1 MHFRF
6 AELMHRADP
15 VTACALWYQAP
26 GVVAM
31 RTETLPALGEGHAR
45 VRTLFSGISRGTE
58 RLVLNGRVPESEWTT
73 MRAPLQAGDFPF
85 PVKYGYCAV
94 GVVEAGPRAMLGR
107 TVFCLHPHQDRFDVP
122 AAMLAPLPADLPPRR
137 ATLAANMETALNA
150 LWDAGAG
157 PADRIAV
164 IGAGVVGLLVAWLAT
179 QMPGAEVTL
188 CDVDPGRAAIAHRL
202 GLRFVAPADAPTD
215 CDVVVHASASADGLA
230 NALRCAGTEASVVE
244 LSWYGDRAISAALGG
259 AFHAR
264 RLRLI
269 GSQVGMVAPSRRVR
283 WPHARRLAAALE
295 LLHDARLDA
304 LVETAID
311 FADAPRMLPALLAEG
326 AAGLAP
332 VLRYPTS

>member
-15 VTACALWYQAP
+15 VTASALWYQAP
-26 GVVAM
+26 CVVAI
-31 RTETLPALGEGHAR
+31 RTETLPPLEADHAR

-58 RLVLNGRVPESEWTT
+58 RLVLSGRVPESEWTS

-94 GVVEAGPRAMLGR
+94 GLVEAGPDALLGR
-107 TVFCLHPHQDRFDVP
+107 TVFCLHPHQDLFDAPV
-122 AAMLAPLPADLPPRR
+122 AMLTPLPDGVPPQR

-164 IGAGVVGLLVAWLAT
+164 IGAGVVGLLVAWLAA
-179 QMPGAEVTL
+179 QMPGADVTL
-188 CDVDPGRAAIAHRL
+188 CDIDPSRAAIAHRL
-202 GLRFVAPADAPTD
+202 GLHFRPPAEAPAD

-230 NALRCAGTEASVVE
+230 TALRCAGTEAAIVE
-244 LSWYGDRAISAALGG
+244 LSWYGDRAVSAPLGG

-269 GSQVGMVAPSRRVR
+269 GSQVGMVAPSRRPR
-283 WPHARRLAAALE
+283 WPHARRMAAALA
-295 LLHDARLDA
+295 LLRDARLDA
-304 LVETAID
+304 LVEATID
-311 FADAPRMLPALLAEG
+311 FSDASRLLPAVLADG
-326 AAGLAP
+326 AAGLVP
-332 VLRYPTS
+332 VLRYLVS